1 MNHEAINSGWNI
13 STISRDF
20 CATHRVKYD
29 RQRNLFEFFGENIFC
44 HAWHASYQ
52 RQFVDL
58 KSFKNTFLLTSA
70 PETVNLRNTL
80 VPFYIFSLP
89 PPHVQKMSDCQ
100 SAILVKKEKK
110 ISLGSRSDF
119 HLDPPVTLW
128 EVLVSFAWGIPGKAG
143 ERTLYVLK
151 CRGVSQNIPAGPFS
165 VFLSIPPLKWL
176 TSF

>member
-1 MNHEAINSGWNI
+1 MEEE
-13 STISRDF
+13 TISMFLSD
-20 CATHRVKYD
+20 Y
-29 RQRNLFEFFGENIFC
+29 FFYYRG
-44 HAWHASYQ
+44 AARAAYQ

-58 KSFKNTFLLTSA
+58 KSFKNTFLPTSA

-119 HLDPPVTLW
+119 HLDPPVTL
-128 EVLVSFAWGIPGKAG
+128 
-143 ERTLYVLK
+143 
-151 CRGVSQNIPAGPFS
+151 
-165 VFLSIPPLKWL
+165 
-176 TSF
+176 